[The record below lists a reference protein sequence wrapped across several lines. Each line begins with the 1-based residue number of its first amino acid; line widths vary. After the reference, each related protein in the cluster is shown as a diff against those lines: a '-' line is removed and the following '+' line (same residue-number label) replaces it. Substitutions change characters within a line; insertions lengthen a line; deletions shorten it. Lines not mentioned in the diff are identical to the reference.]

1 MKSKRLIKF
10 SIVLALILTAFS
22 GYTQTTTAIK
32 RVLVEES
39 TGVWCASCAYGSVYF
54 KHLKNNYPN
63 AIPVAIHTGPGGQ
76 DPMAIL
82 SVELYM
88 ISYFSGSPTFLMDR
102 KDFPGNSSS
111 KSSISAANTW
121 EHGLD
126 TLDYYMNKIY
136 NSTPDATIGIT
147 QSYNPITREISATI
161 TSTFITNTS
170 GNFRLNCFIIED
182 SVTGGSKYN
191 QANSNFSG
199 WTAGPSYLQDL
210 IDAPAVIT
218 GYVHNHVLRAM
229 LGNPE
234 GATAS
239 IPTTVTSGSAYSKTF
254 TYTLPA
260 EFDENHISLIG
271 IVQNYGS
278 DVVAD
283 REIVNAN
290 SQVLNTNATSIS
302 DLEKD
307 FIDVSIFPNPI
318 NEKSIIEFYAKND
331 ENLSC
336 VLYDV
341 QGREVKELFSKHFA
355 LGEYRV
361 RLGNM
366 NLKPGVYVLRF
377 FNNKNAISKRIIINQ

>member
-10 SIVLALILTAFS
+10 SIVLALMLTSFSAFS
-22 GYTQTTTAIK
+22 QTPTAIK

-54 KHLKNNYPN
+54 EHLENNYPN

-76 DPMAIL
+76 DSMAIF

-88 ISYFSGSPTFLMDR
+88 IPYYSGSPTFLMDR
-102 KDFPGNSSS
+102 KDFPENSSS
-111 KSSISAANTW
+111 KPSISAANPW

-126 TLDYYMNKIY
+126 TLDYYMNQIY
-136 NSTPDATIGIT
+136 NSTPKATIGIT
-147 QSYNPITREISATI
+147 QTYNPTTRVISATI
-161 TSTFITNTS
+161 TSTFITNTT

-182 SVTGGSKYN
+182 SVTGGPHYD

-199 WTAGPSYLQDL
+199 WTSGPAYLKDL
-210 IDAPAVIT
+210 INAPAVIT

-239 IPTTVTSGSAYSKTF
+239 IPTTVTNGSAYSKTF
-254 TYTLPA
+254 SYTLPA

-271 IVQNYGS
+271 IIQNYGS

-290 SQVLNTNATSIS
+290 SQKLNTNATSIS
-302 DLEKD
+302 DVEKD
-307 FIDVSIFPNPI
+307 FIEVSIFPNPI
-318 NEKSIIEFYAKND
+318 TEESNIEFYAKND

-341 QGREVKELFSKHFA
+341 QGRVVKELFSKHFA
-355 LGEYRV
+355 PGEYRV
-361 RLGNM
+361 SLANM

-377 FNNKNAISKRIIINQ
+377 FNNKDVISKRIIINQ

>member
-1 MKSKRLIKF
+1 MKSKKLIKF
-10 SIVLALILTAFS
+10 SIVLALMLTSFS
-22 GYTQTTTAIK
+22 GFSQAPTAIK

-76 DPMAIL
+76 DSMAIL

-88 ISYFSGSPTFLMDR
+88 IPYYSGSPTFLMDR
-102 KDFPGNSSS
+102 KDFPENSSS
-111 KSSISAANTW
+111 KPSISASNTW

-136 NSTPDATIGIT
+136 NTAPLATIGIT
-147 QSYNPITREISATI
+147 QTYNPTTRVISATI
-161 TSTFITNTS
+161 TSTFVTNTT

-182 SVTGGSKYN
+182 SVTGGPHYN

-210 IDAPAVIT
+210 INAPAVIT

-239 IPTTVTSGSAYSKTF
+239 IPTTVTNGSSYSKTF
-254 TYTLPA
+254 SYTVPA
-260 EFDENHISLIG
+260 EFDEKHISLIG
-271 IVQNYGS
+271 IIQNYGP
-278 DVVAD
+278 DKVAD

-290 SQVLNTNATSIS
+290 SQKLNTNSTSIS

-318 NEKSIIEFYAKND
+318 TEESNIEFYAKND

-336 VLYDV
+336 VLYDI
-341 QGREVKELFSKHFA
+341 QGRVVKELFNKHFA
-355 LGEYRV
+355 PGEYRIS
-361 RLGNM
+361 LGNM
-366 NLKPGVYVLRF
+366 NLKSGVYIIRF